1 MVNILIVGNGRLAKH
16 LLCYFRQLTDVNQSQ
31 QLSQKFT
38 LRLSHWYREPASS
51 QAISE
56 LSLQDLQNKI
66 SAVDMIFLLISD
78 DAIAPFYQQ
87 HLAGK
92 NKTVV
97 HCSGALNVPGIF
109 SIHPLMSFTNQL
121 YDLEIYQKIAWIVF
135 SESSLSHS
143 TLAQTQTQT
152 QTQTQNH
159 LYSQAEYL
167 AQTENQNRNQNTEA
181 VLHNFLSLLPNPK
194 YYLHPEKKALYHTWC
209 VIGGNFPV
217 LLWSRMQ
224 TGFQQLGLDP
234 QISEIY
240 LQQVFQ
246 NFMQNPAGALT
257 GPLARKDHQTISKNL
272 LALAQMPE
280 AHIYESFLKVFYPEY
295 FQQRKTE

>member
-16 LLCYFRQLTDVNQSQ
+16 LLCYFRQLTDVN
-31 QLSQKFT
+31 LSQK
-38 LRLSHWYREPASS
+38 LSLSLSHWYREPASS
-51 QAISE
+51 QAITE

-66 SAVDMIFLLISD
+66 SAADMIFLLISD
-78 DAIAPFYQQ
+78 DAIASFYQQ

-92 NKTVV
+92 NKAVV
-97 HCSGALNVPGIF
+97 HCSGALNVPGIL

-121 YDLEIYQKIAWIVF
+121 YELEIYQKIAWVVF
-135 SESSLSHS
+135 AESSVSNP
-143 TLAQTQTQT
+143 TLAQAQTQMQIQK
-152 QTQTQNH
+152 QTQAYS
-159 LYSQAEYL
+159 YSQAESL
-167 AQTENQNRNQNTEA
+167 TQTENQTRSQNAEG
-181 VLHNFLSLLPNPK
+181 VLQKFLSLLPNPK
-194 YYLHPEKKALYHTWC
+194 YYLHPEKKALYHAWC
-209 VIGGNFPV
+209 VMGGNFPV

-234 QISEIY
+234 QISEVY

-246 NFMQNPAGALT
+246 NFVQNPTGALT

>member
-16 LLCYFRQLTDVNQSQ
+16 LLCYFRQLTDVN
-31 QLSQKFT
+31 LSQS
-38 LRLSHWYREPASS
+38 LSQSLSHWYREPASS

-97 HCSGALNVPGIF
+97 HCSGALNVPGIL

-121 YDLEIYQKIAWIVF
+121 YELEIYQKIAWVVF
-135 SESSLSHS
+135 SESAVSNS
-143 TLAQTQTQT
+143 TLVQTK
-152 QTQTQNH
+152 
-159 LYSQAEYL
+159 
-167 AQTENQNRNQNTEA
+167 EA

-240 LQQVFQ
+240 LQQVFH

-280 AHIYESFLKVFYPEY
+280 AHIYESFLKVFYPDY